1 MTLSGMGFLQEKIM
15 KKPIAVM
22 LLILGASI
30 ANAFAASQ
38 EITLETTAGT
48 LSVTLETPSGAG
60 LFPVALIIAGSGPT
74 DRDGNSLAGVKTD
87 MYKLVA
93 QGLAQNG
100 IASLR
105 YDKRGVGKSTL
116 KDRREENLR
125 FDEFVSDAVSL
136 LGWLER
142 DARFGK
148 RFIIGHSEGSL
159 IGMLAAQRAKVDG
172 FISLAGAGRPIDVV
186 LLEQLSAQLPAP
198 MLEESKRVMSELKA
212 GRTVPESQINLPDQI
227 KLSLFRASVQ
237 PYLISWF
244 SYDPALEVVR
254 LTCRVLVVQGSTD
267 VQVSL
272 EDARRLAGALKTQP
286 VLIEGMNHVLKRA
299 PAGAANQQAAYSDP
313 SLPLMPGL
321 LETLVAFIMR

>member
-1 MTLSGMGFLQEKIM
+1 M
-15 KKPIAVM
+15 KKFIAVM
-22 LLILGASI
+22 LLMFGASI

-48 LSVTLETPSGAG
+48 LSATLEIPSSTGP
-60 LFPVALIIAGSGPT
+60 FPVALIIAGSGPT
-74 DRDGNSLAGVKTD
+74 DRDGNSPAGVKTD
-87 MYKLVA
+87 AYKLVA

-105 YDKRGVGKSTL
+105 YDKRGIGKSTL
-116 KDRREENLR
+116 KDTREEILR
-125 FDEFVSDAVSL
+125 FDDFVSDAVAL

-142 DARFGK
+142 DARFNK

-159 IGMLAAQRAKVDG
+159 IGILAAQRTRVDG
-172 FISLAGAGRPIDVV
+172 VISLAGAGRPIDVV

-198 MLEESKRVMSELKA
+198 MLDESRRVINELKA
-212 GRTVPESQINLPDQI
+212 GRAVPENQINLPDQI

-244 SYDPALEVVR
+244 RYDPALEVAR
-254 LTCRVLVVQGSTD
+254 LTSRVLVVQGTTD

-272 EDARRLAGALKTQP
+272 EDAKRLADALKTQP
-286 VLIEGMNHVLKRA
+286 VLIEGMNHTLKQA
-299 PAGAANQQAAYSDP
+299 PAGLTNQQAAYTDP
-313 SLPLMPGL
+313 SLPLSPGL
-321 LETLVAFIMR
+321 LEALTAFITRS